1 MEIGPVFYDSS
12 AQWMLNLVLASMIF
26 GLALDIHWQD
36 FKRVIT
42 MPKAVIAGLGAQF
55 LLLPALTC
63 ALTLLVDLPPGIELG
78 MMLVASCPG
87 GAISNFVTHLSGGNT
102 ALSISLTAAAS
113 ATAVIMMPINFMFW
127 SQFNEPAMAIMHAI
141 DVDSEQLFKSLI
153 LVLAI
158 PLSGGLLIRAKF
170 ENAAKI
176 LHKLLK
182 NTSLLALIA
191 FILIAVVK
199 NNQAFLQHLWFLLM
213 IVVVHNGMAF
223 LLGYLSARSAGL
235 DVRDQKAVTIEVGMQ
250 NASLAI
256 AIVFTQF
263 DGQAG
268 MALICA
274 FWGTWHIVAGLT
286 VALIF
291 KQQKSNQA
299 LTKRGE
305 KT

>member
-12 AQWMLNLVLASMIF
+12 AQWILNLVLASMIF
-26 GLALDIHWQD
+26 GLALDIHWRD

-42 MPKAVIAGLGAQF
+42 MPKAVISGLGAQF

-63 ALTLLVDLPPGIELG
+63 AFTLLVDLPPGIELG

-113 ATAVIMMPINFMFW
+113 ATAVVMMPLNFMFW
-127 SQFNEPAMAIMHAI
+127 SQFNEPAMTIMQAI
-141 DVDSEQLFKSLI
+141 DVDSEQLFKTLVLI
-153 LVLAI
+153 LAI
-158 PLSGGLLIRAKF
+158 PLTAGLLVRAKF
-170 ENAAKI
+170 ENVAKT
-176 LHKLLK
+176 LHKILK

-191 FILIAVVK
+191 FILIAVSK
-199 NNQAFLQHLWFLLM
+199 NHEAFLQHLWFLLL
-213 IVVVHNGMAF
+213 IVFVHNGMAF
-223 LLGYLSARSAGL
+223 FIGYLSARSAGL
-235 DVRDQKAVTIEVGMQ
+235 EVRDQKAVTIEVGMQ

-263 DGQAG
+263 GGQPG

-274 FWGTWHIVAGLT
+274 FWGTWHIVAGLI

-291 KQQKSNQA
+291 KQQKSDQA
-299 LTKRGE
+299 LPIRGE
-305 KT
+305 Q